1 MVQGENKQGFEKDRN
16 GEREQTLAV
25 TSGTEIQILPDQDKD
40 THNRSV
46 IQRPS
51 LILLLCSN
59 VWALKKCKP
68 PGMIFNVRKR
78 RERKIQT
85 TRMIGNVA
93 KEEKIAKNL
102 RAMSRDFS

>member
-25 TSGTEIQILPDQDKD
+25 TSGTEIQILPDQDKN

-51 LILLLCSN
+51 LILLLCSK
-59 VWALKKCKP
+59 ALKKCKP

-93 KEEKIAKNL
+93 KEEKLAKNL